1 MSFQMPPAIRP
12 FDPNHWLCGSS
23 PLPRSDSWSGYRP
36 VNEGPELNRKPTH
49 RAAGFFRSPFGTG
62 ILFKKNAKGD

>member
-23 PLPRSDSWSGYRP
+23 PVPRSDLMSGYHP
-36 VNEGPELNRKPTH
+36 VNEGAELKRDPL
-49 RAAGFFRSPFGTG
+49 RR
-62 ILFKKNAKGD
+62 